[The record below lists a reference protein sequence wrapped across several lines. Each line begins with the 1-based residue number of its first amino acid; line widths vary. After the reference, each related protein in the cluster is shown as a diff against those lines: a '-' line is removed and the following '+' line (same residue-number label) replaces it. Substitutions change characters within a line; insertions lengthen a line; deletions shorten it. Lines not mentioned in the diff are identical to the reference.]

1 MSVLQIIKDLAG
13 EQDINFGDSDT
24 TFNRQTHTG
33 GTVAINYV
41 DAKSIPANALGGV
54 VDTHLHTQNTDT
66 GTTAGVFYIYMD
78 DDYYVGLSAQG
89 QTADHVFTFPTSANQ
104 RLVGATDL
112 AATTTGKGASTVGVF
127 DTAGHFDATNV
138 ETVLAEL
145 ATDVE
150 ALAPFRGLKRGFKLG
165 YSSTVAVTISGGMWD
180 HRGTTTRQVYTASQL
195 SFTLG
200 SGGSNAGSDN
210 LTASALQYIYI
221 DDSAVVSSGSD
232 LLTATEFVN
241 STTAPTYSNAKCG
254 WYNGLDRCIGAILTT
269 AASVIVE
276 FQVSSGGLM
285 GYVAAT
291 SIVAYASAAAPTAAE
306 SLDLGATVPTF
317 STRARLS
324 LTCGTAGTKFSFGSY
339 SGHNYDAYVDTPAN
353 DSYMTV
359 DTATSASQ
367 EVNWVASAANTTAVL
382 LNGYY
387 MDEL

>member
-1 MSVLQIIKDLAG
+1 MSVLQIIKDRAG

-66 GTTAGVFYIYMD
+66 GTTQTSFYIN
-78 DDYYVGLSAQG
+78 SAGNHIRLDATG
-89 QTADHVFTFPTSANQ
+89 QTGDVTFTFPTSGSQ
-104 RLVGATDL
+104 GLTGVTDL
-112 AATTTGKGASTVGVF
+112 ASTAASKGATLVGVR
-127 DTAGHFDATNV
+127 DTAGHFDGVNV

-150 ALAPFRGLKRGFKLG
+150 ALSAFRGLRRGFKLG
-165 YSSTVAVTISGGMWD
+165 YSSTTAVTISGGMWD

-269 AASVIVE
+269 ATSVIVE
-276 FQVSSGGLM
+276 FQVTSSGFM
-285 GYVAAT
+285 GYTAAT
-291 SIVAYASAAAPTAAE
+291 SIVAFSSSASPTSSTE
-306 SLDLGATVPTF
+306 LDLGAIVPSF
-317 STRARLS
+317 STCAKLS
-324 LTCGTAGTKFSFGSY
+324 LTTNTDAITFFFGSTT
-339 SGHNYDAYVDTPAN
+339 GHNWNDYVTSSGTTAYMSVTTALSATQKVDWYG
-353 DSYMTV
+353 SG
-359 DTATSASQ
+359 
-367 EVNWVASAANTTAVL
+367 ANTVAL
-382 LNGYY
+382 LLTGYY